1 VDKIMFHSPTE
12 CSHCPSKDLGIFC
25 GLHDPEL
32 QELADHKIENTYKKG
47 QTLFMEGNPTY
58 GIFCISKGNIKIFK
72 NDENGQE
79 SIVRIATSG
88 DVVGHRSLFS
98 EEHYSATATALE
110 DSEIC
115 FIDKKYILQLI
126 EKNPNIALNLIQK
139 LSKDLGQSE
148 NKIASFSTKNVREK
162 FAEFLIVMG
171 KTHGIIQ
178 NGKRKISLKLTREE
192 MASIV
197 GTATETLIRILSD
210 FKKEGL
216 IELDGKFI
224 ILENEKEILKEAR
237 LKN

>member
-1 VDKIMFHSPTE
+1 
-12 CSHCPSKDLGIFC
+12 
-25 GLHDPEL
+25 
-32 QELADHKIENTYKKG
+32 
-47 QTLFMEGNPTY
+47 MEGNPTY

-79 SIVRIATSG
+79 AIVRIATSG

-139 LSKDLGQSE
+139 LSKDLGKSE
-148 NKIASFSTKNVREK
+148 NKIASFSSKNVREK

-171 KTHGIIQ
+171 KTHGVLQ
-178 NGKRKISLKLTREE
+178 NGKKKISLKLTREE

-216 IELDGKFI
+216 IELDGKYI